1 MKTPARFA
9 RREGGV
15 SMIEMLVTLIILMIG
30 LLGVAGLMAKS
41 QQAEMESYQRVQ
53 ALVLL
58 RDMAARINAN
68 RKVAS
73 CYAITTDTTNGTP
86 YLGVGAAAAAACAT
100 GTAAE
105 QARADEDLAAWSNSL
120 AGVGESVGGS
130 NVGAMV
136 GGRGCISYDATDQT
150 YLISVAWQGMGS
162 SSAPPASLTCAKTAT
177 SLYGGEARRRVV
189 SLTVRMANLL

>member
-1 MKTPARFA
+1 MKISGHFA
-9 RREGGV
+9 RREAGV
-15 SMIEMLVTLIILMIG
+15 SMIEMLVTLIILMVG

-41 QQAEMESYQRVQ
+41 QQAEMEAYQRVQ

-86 YLGVGAAAAAACAT
+86 YLGVGAAAAAACAS
-100 GTAAE
+100 GTTAE
-105 QARADEDLAAWSNSL
+105 QQRADQDLAAWSDSL
-120 AGVGESVGGS
+120 AGTGESAGGS
-130 NVGAMV
+130 NIGAMV
-136 GGRGCISYDATDQT
+136 GGRGCVSYDAADQT
-150 YLISVAWQGMGS
+150 YLISVAWQGLGPTA
-162 SSAPPASLTCAKTAT
+162 APPASLSCAKTTT